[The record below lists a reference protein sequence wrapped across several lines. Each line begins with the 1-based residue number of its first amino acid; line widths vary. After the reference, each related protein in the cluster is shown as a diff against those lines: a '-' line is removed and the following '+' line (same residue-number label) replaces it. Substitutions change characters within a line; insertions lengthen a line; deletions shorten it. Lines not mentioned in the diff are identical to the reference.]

1 MNSKIDMLC
10 IDGVTAVG
18 KTSQIGL
25 YRNFLR
31 KELRDYKIFELTE
44 VDNPQETK
52 EKLLKITQY
61 LRENPNSTALCDGSM
76 ATDIADDMANNML
89 SEDIWEKHQQNLQIY
104 ASMSQEFKITN
115 ILLAPTDLRMC
126 NKRLEKKKII
136 FNIESSDIENIEHLR
151 RTVNV
156 LRNFD
161 DNTLTT
167 NIRFYTI
174 DVDIN
179 DSMLDIHEKIKKI
192 TLKA

>member
-18 KTSQIGL
+18 KTSQIWL

-174 DVDIN
+174 DVDTN